1 MKRMML
7 LAMAAATL
15 AGNALA
21 AAPVAVKADPVK
33 AKQIVETVCAA
44 CHGTDGNSV
53 AAANPTL
60 AGQNAHYLYT
70 QLKAFKAGVRK
81 DPTMLGMASM
91 LSEDDMRNV
100 AAYYSEQKPK
110 DREASD
116 KAQMPLGAKI
126 YRVGNAGTQVP
137 ACMSCHGPAG
147 KGLPD
152 QYPRLGSQH
161 AGYIVKQ
168 LNEFKGGAN
177 RKNGP
182 MQDIA
187 NRMSDAEMKAVAEY
201 ISGLR

>member
-21 AAPVAVKADPVK
+21 AAPVAAKADPVK

-53 AAANPTL
+53 AAANPSL

-70 QLKAFKAGVRK
+70 QLKAFRKAYARTRPCWAWLPRCPRTICAMSP
-81 DPTMLGMASM
+81 PTTASR
-91 LSEDDMRNV
+91 S
-100 AAYYSEQKPK
+100 PK
-110 DREASD
+110 IAKRPTR
-116 KAQMPLGAKI
+116 QMPLGAKI
-126 YRVGNAGTQVP
+126 YRIGNNGTHVP
-137 ACMSCHGPAG
+137 ACMSCHGPSG

-168 LNEFKGGAN
+168 LNDFKAGAD

-187 NRMSDAEMKAVAEY
+187 SRMSDAEMKAVAEY